1 MASQRA
7 MLSYW
12 NGSAWTNVIMAGTT
26 NSALISATIKDTLG
40 NPSLADFRIANDSS
54 NPYSGSGSN
63 SKGPYTGVFTDFMPI
78 RVIDD
83 ESKTVIFYGL
93 VYSVSEKYEKQYGM
107 ILELICKDF
116 MMELR
121 DNISDGELGF
131 NIDTSVSLG
140 NYNSNWTESNKD
152 LNGKVWNTGI
162 STRGGLIKSF
172 ISKTTSN
179 LTVVGDANRF
189 VDSVK
194 KFPVD
199 SSYKLGERNNKSVLA
214 HIATLSAQDPQSAT
228 GEQLF
233 GYDYYTDPN
242 FQSTAT
248 SSKPTAMFNYFKRA
262 SRPNVAPGTY
272 GLKIEQPS
280 AGGFTASG
288 RLHAMLDFDF
298 ERPQAEIF
306 TDAVTKFPYTNVDE
320 DGSTSTETRS
330 LKFEALQIKG
340 ESGIESLRCTP
351 FTTSPTGGTIIAN
364 HPAVGHGTDD
374 ASISTYFPEWMRVK
388 LDGSGNYDETNGT
401 LTTIARIQYVNKTQN
416 QTISDAN
423 PAYVIISEVDESI
436 NSTAF
441 ADGVKWYGKNA
452 TSSYITL
459 KSRPRTKYGVKR
471 TAKIEIGSEA
481 TQDTIRENIASAL
494 IRSSNQIVRGNF
506 QTFEKPRFYIDNSP
520 SSVSGTSTQT
530 ITLNNVNPLDYGFRE
545 GMVVMKLDSDSEPTT
560 TYGYAS
566 TVSST
571 QVVVTWAT
579 GQISASDTVR
589 YYVPVR
595 AGDVISVRND
605 LVDVNGVYLVTA
617 VNYTEQPGVTST
629 RYDVV
634 GQEDL
639 TVGGNA
645 RKTAAASAVES
656 ANQSMNLPMRQ
667 AQAAA
672 MANALV
678 TCTFSATTD
687 GSTIDTDGVY
697 WTAGNLSIGIDQYAI
712 AQGTTITTMVTSA
725 NGNTGQSGTAL
736 ASGVDY
742 YIYYPGS
749 GTALATIRRANYKN
763 VVSEDTMLIAQC
775 KAGTTRAEFTLF
787 TSTFKNNPIEGARE
801 NSLSTALTK
810 KGIQPWSTNI
820 LFEGTSY
827 RSFKWYKKGQSDST
841 AGNISFGSDGD
852 SDGEAIDAGNSG
864 NLAVNTFYVYKRV
877 GDSANATLVITT
889 DYADVYSD
897 DRILLATVDVQAD
910 NGQESPTLLP
920 YNGNVATISAGA
932 ISARAI
938 TADNIKTGSL
948 TTGVINFNA
957 GDIGG
962 NTDTTASIRAVSA
975 GTSGTIGGIQVAASK
990 LFIGDGDHNDVD
1002 TGFYVDSSGNFSL
1015 KNKFAWNAAN
1025 STLAIDGTVTIGST
1039 AAATLET
1046 KANSATQ
1053 SGDWSSIRGGTV
1065 GSDLGG
1071 GYGDS
1076 SIGGLTLGTDA
1087 IYHGTGHFGQSNT
1100 PFFIRGADGTDGN
1113 SHAGTAG
1120 DFSLGDKFI
1129 WNESNSALT
1138 IDGTVTIGSTTA
1150 ALVESRANSANQD
1163 STGTIL
1169 AGNHTGNL
1177 NGMDVNNTSGSR
1189 LSFSANGIIGY
1200 TGTTTK
1206 SFELSSNPGSYPL
1219 TVWGQQ
1225 VDAGSS
1231 TTGSVGVATRGVE
1244 FLNTISGTTY
1254 AAVIGPT
1261 STASQLRYDASNHKF
1276 SNFFQSGY
1284 LEDVYNI
1291 TLDSRGSGQSTTVID
1306 SAEPIQI
1313 RSSDAA
1319 SNAISIITTGSSSHL
1334 YLQSDHGRVDI
1345 HARAEET
1352 NTALYPV
1359 TISHAGAV
1367 IAEFTRNPTYA
1378 DNEPALRMLGD
1389 ILANSDSAYDIGTNT
1404 VKFANGY
1411 FDNVT
1416 GGDFILNNTD
1426 GNANDIDG
1434 TRGHWVIQEGED
1446 NLYIKNEITG
1456 KKYKFKLEEI

>member
-330 LKFEALQIKG
+330 LKFEALQIKD

-494 IRSSNQIVRGNF
+494 I
-506 QTFEKPRFYIDNSP
+506 
-520 SSVSGTSTQT
+520 TS
-530 ITLNNVNPLDYGFRE
+530 
-545 GMVVMKLDSDSEPTT
+545 
-560 TYGYAS
+560 
-566 TVSST
+566 
-571 QVVVTWAT
+571 
-579 GQISASDTVR
+579 
-589 YYVPVR
+589 
-595 AGDVISVRND
+595 
-605 LVDVNGVYLVTA
+605 
-617 VNYTEQPGVTST
+617 
-629 RYDVV
+629 
-634 GQEDL
+634 
-639 TVGGNA
+639 
-645 RKTAAASAVES
+645 
-656 ANQSMNLPMRQ
+656 
-667 AQAAA
+667 
-672 MANALV
+672 
-678 TCTFSATTD
+678 
-687 GSTIDTDGVY
+687 
-697 WTAGNLSIGIDQYAI
+697 
-712 AQGTTITTMVTSA
+712 
-725 NGNTGQSGTAL
+725 
-736 ASGVDY
+736 
-742 YIYYPGS
+742 
-749 GTALATIRRANYKN
+749 
-763 VVSEDTMLIAQC
+763 
-775 KAGTTRAEFTLF
+775 
-787 TSTFKNNPIEGARE
+787 
-801 NSLSTALTK
+801 
-810 KGIQPWSTNI
+810 
-820 LFEGTSY
+820 
-827 RSFKWYKKGQSDST
+827 
-841 AGNISFGSDGD
+841 
-852 SDGEAIDAGNSG
+852 
-864 NLAVNTFYVYKRV
+864 
-877 GDSANATLVITT
+877 
-889 DYADVYSD
+889 
-897 DRILLATVDVQAD
+897 LATV
-910 NGQESPTLLP
+910 
-920 YNGNVATISAGA
+920 
-932 ISARAI
+932 
-938 TADNIKTGSL
+938 K
-948 TTGVINFNA
+948 
-957 GDIGG
+957 
-962 NTDTTASIRAVSA
+962 
-975 GTSGTIGGIQVAASK
+975 
-990 LFIGDGDHNDVD
+990 
-1002 TGFYVDSSGNFSL
+1002 
-1015 KNKFAWNAAN
+1015 
-1025 STLAIDGTVTIGST
+1025 
-1039 AAATLET
+1039 
-1046 KANSATQ
+1046 
-1053 SGDWSSIRGGTV
+1053 
-1065 GSDLGG
+1065 
-1071 GYGDS
+1071 
-1076 SIGGLTLGTDA
+1076 
-1087 IYHGTGHFGQSNT
+1087 
-1100 PFFIRGADGTDGN
+1100 
-1113 SHAGTAG
+1113 
-1120 DFSLGDKFI
+1120 
-1129 WNESNSALT
+1129 
-1138 IDGTVTIGSTTA
+1138 
-1150 ALVESRANSANQD
+1150 
-1163 STGTIL
+1163 
-1169 AGNHTGNL
+1169 
-1177 NGMDVNNTSGSR
+1177 
-1189 LSFSANGIIGY
+1189 
-1200 TGTTTK
+1200 
-1206 SFELSSNPGSYPL
+1206 
-1219 TVWGQQ
+1219 
-1225 VDAGSS
+1225 
-1231 TTGSVGVATRGVE
+1231 
-1244 FLNTISGTTY
+1244 
-1254 AAVIGPT
+1254 
-1261 STASQLRYDASNHKF
+1261 
-1276 SNFFQSGY
+1276 
-1284 LEDVYNI
+1284 
-1291 TLDSRGSGQSTTVID
+1291 
-1306 SAEPIQI
+1306 
-1313 RSSDAA
+1313 
-1319 SNAISIITTGSSSHL
+1319 
-1334 YLQSDHGRVDI
+1334 
-1345 HARAEET
+1345 
-1352 NTALYPV
+1352 
-1359 TISHAGAV
+1359 
-1367 IAEFTRNPTYA
+1367 
-1378 DNEPALRMLGD
+1378 
-1389 ILANSDSAYDIGTNT
+1389 
-1404 VKFANGY
+1404 
-1411 FDNVT
+1411 
-1416 GGDFILNNTD
+1416 
-1426 GNANDIDG
+1426 
-1434 TRGHWVIQEGED
+1434 
-1446 NLYIKNEITG
+1446 
-1456 KKYKFKLEEI
+1456 